1 MSLKRHW
8 HMKMTYYYHLICH
21 FYYLFFL
28 SDLKFSPFGHN
39 DPEEAWDFF

>member
-1 MSLKRHW
+1 
-8 HMKMTYYYHLICH
+8 MKMTYYYHLICH

-39 DPEEAWDFF
+39 DPEEAWGFFF